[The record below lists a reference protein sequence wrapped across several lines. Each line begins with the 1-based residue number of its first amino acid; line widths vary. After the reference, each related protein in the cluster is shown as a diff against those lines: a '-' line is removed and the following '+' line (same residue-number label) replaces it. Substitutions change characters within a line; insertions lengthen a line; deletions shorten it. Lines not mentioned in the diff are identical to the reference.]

1 MEFFQKVENA
11 IVFSAN
17 WMWGAPLLI
26 LLLGGGLYF
35 VFYSNF
41 MPFKYFRHAIAVLR
55 GKYDNPDEIGQINH
69 YEALSTHLAAT
80 VGMGNISGVAVAIVM
95 GGPGAIFWMWVSAF
109 VGIAT
114 KFFTCSLSIM
124 YRGKDSLG
132 EIQGGPMYVITEGL
146 GKNWK
151 PLASLFCVAG
161 IIGVLPIFQ
170 ANQLTQAI
178 RDVILIPNGVAAGFT
193 SDLVTGIVLTIIVSI
208 VILGGLKRIATIAG
222 KLVPLMVV
230 LYFITVLVIALVN
243 IEVVPQAFALIFTDA
258 FTGEAVLGG
267 AVGAVIMTGAKRA
280 AFSNEAGIGTAPMA
294 HGAAK
299 TNEPIREGLVAM
311 MGPVIDTLLVCT
323 LTALAILITG
333 VWKSTDTNGVTL
345 TVSAFNSA
353 IPYVGGYILI
363 ICVVIFATTSLFSL
377 SYYGSKCWSF
387 LVGAGKTR
395 YYEWFYVFSII
406 VGAVSSL
413 TAIISLIDAL
423 YAIMAIP
430 TMTSAILLSPKVKK
444 EAKAYFQ
451 RLKKNNFSTKS
462 TIPRQTQEEISE

>member
-1 MEFFQKVENA
+1 LEFFQKVENA

>member
-1 MEFFQKVENA
+1 MEYFQKIENS
-11 IVFSAN
+11 IVFLAN

-41 MPFKYFRHAIAVLR
+41 LPFKYFRHAIAVLR
-55 GKYDNPDEIGQINH
+55 GKYDDPNEIGQINH

-114 KFFTCSLSIM
+114 KFFTCSLAIM

-132 EIQGGPMYVITEGL
+132 EVQGGPMYVITEGL

-178 RDVILIPNGVAAGFT
+178 RDVILIPNGVTGGFT
-193 SDLVTGIVLTIIVSI
+193 SDLVTGIVITMIVSF

-243 IEVVPQAFALIFTDA
+243 IDLVPQAFALIFTDA

-333 VWKSTDTNGVTL
+333 VWKSNDSNGVTL

-451 RLKKNNFSTKS
+451 RLKNNNSTLKS
-462 TIPRQTQEEISE
+462 TIPRQAQEKISE

>member
-1 MEFFQKVENA
+1 MEYFQKIENS
-11 IVFSAN
+11 IVFLAN

-41 MPFKYFRHAIAVLR
+41 LPFKYFRHAIAVLR
-55 GKYDNPDEIGQINH
+55 GKYDDPNEIGQINH

-114 KFFTCSLSIM
+114 KFFTCSLAIM

-132 EIQGGPMYVITEGL
+132 EVQGGPMYVITEGL

-178 RDVILIPNGVAAGFT
+178 RDVILIPNGVTGGFT
-193 SDLVTGIVLTIIVSI
+193 SDLVTGIVITMIVSF

-243 IEVVPQAFALIFTDA
+243 IDLVPQAFALIFTDA

-333 VWKSTDTNGVTL
+333 VWKSNDSNGVTL

-451 RLKKNNFSTKS
+451 RLKNNNSTLKS
-462 TIPRQTQEEISE
+462 TIPRQTQEKISE